1 MPRESIS
8 NRLKKT
14 PAVQKAVGWGFE
26 HMSFLIPAKRLKE
39 TSSLIAFHHP
49 RPCYAVH
56 ILIVPK
62 KAVPS
67 LLDLNAEDPDFL
79 HDLVQTT
86 QELVRELG
94 LEVIGYRL
102 IVNGGKN
109 QDFPQLHF
117 HLVSGDNL

>member
-8 NRLKKT
+8 NRIKKT

-26 HMSFLIPAKRLKE
+26 HISFLIPTKRLKE
-39 TSSLIAFHHP
+39 TPNLIAFYHP

-56 ILIVPK
+56 ILIIPK

-67 LLDLNAEDPDFL
+67 LLDLSAEDTGFL
-79 HDLVQTT
+79 HDLVEIT

-94 LEVIGYRL
+94 LDVNGYRL

-117 HLVSGDNL
+117 HLVSGDTL

>member
-1 MPRESIS
+1 MPLESIS
-8 NRLKKT
+8 KSLKKT
-14 PAVQKAVGWGFE
+14 PAVQKTVGWGFE
-26 HMSFLIPAKRLKE
+26 HMSFLIPAKRLRE
-39 TSSLIAFHHP
+39 TPSLIAFNHP
-49 RPCYAVH
+49 RPSYAVH
-56 ILIVPK
+56 ILIIPK

-67 LLDLNAEDPDFL
+67 LMDLGAVDDIFL

-86 QELVRELG
+86 QELVRELE
-94 LEVIGYRL
+94 LESKGYRL